1 MRINSGCLK
10 QHVEYTPYWATAVK
24 NIHYVSGFSHDMYD
38 PTESRYCLKVT
49 NLTTDL
55 LVFDQG
61 LRVAVEAILFD
72 LFSRI
77 RLPLQTISLK
87 SILPFSFEKK

>member
-38 PTESRYCLKVT
+38 PTESHYCLKVT

-72 LFSRI
+72 PFSRI
-77 RLPLQTISLK
+77 RLPLQTTSLK
-87 SILPFSFEKK
+87 FILPFSSEMK